1 MTEITQIYNQKQTE
15 LKNIQEALA
24 KKMELNKKIL
34 VEMEKLNAIEQSPEN
49 KKNQEI
55 LQELVSLNKNLKD
68 QIANF
73 KTTCTREREEWN
85 KKIEEIKNA
94 TPDDGGRGEEILKA
108 YASDSE
114 KLEKLR
120 ELYANKNR
128 QISSVKRKIDQVPS
142 RRELQQYQ
150 RQFVEVFEQM
160 GVKYTETKQYVNTFN
175 SSEKVRAA
183 LDHETKILDS
193 IQEKYPTVKN
203 SKAGREKFLSSMKE
217 ILEGMEKRL
226 EQQKKLQEDETKKRN
241 ALDEQY
247 ITLIEKERLYY
258 TSAKEYQ
265 EECKKNEML
274 EEKLR
279 KAQKKL
285 KKK

>member
-1 MTEITQIYNQKQTE
+1 MGKITDDDPQVAKAALSDMMKAKSAEMKDIRETVEDELKEAEKLQSQANVKEHGGLDHQRYMHDIDKKIEMAQKKMTEITQIYNQKQTE

-114 KLEKLR
+114 KL
-120 ELYANKNR
+120 
-128 QISSVKRKIDQVPS
+128 
-142 RRELQQYQ
+142 
-150 RQFVEVFEQM
+150 
-160 GVKYTETKQYVNTFN
+160 
-175 SSEKVRAA
+175 
-183 LDHETKILDS
+183 
-193 IQEKYPTVKN
+193 
-203 SKAGREKFLSSMKE
+203 
-217 ILEGMEKRL
+217 
-226 EQQKKLQEDETKKRN
+226 
-241 ALDEQY
+241 
-247 ITLIEKERLYY
+247 
-258 TSAKEYQ
+258 
-265 EECKKNEML
+265 
-274 EEKLR
+274 
-279 KAQKKL
+279 
-285 KKK
+285 